1 MDESYKQEWK
11 KFLVELESA
20 PKKAVKS
27 LDNFRKDMLG
37 GGAEPSEPFT
47 KDGFPKDF
55 SKQIGR
61 AHV

>member
-27 LDNFRKDMLG
+27 LDKFRK
-37 GGAEPSEPFT
+37 E
-47 KDGFPKDF
+47 
-55 SKQIGR
+55 IGR